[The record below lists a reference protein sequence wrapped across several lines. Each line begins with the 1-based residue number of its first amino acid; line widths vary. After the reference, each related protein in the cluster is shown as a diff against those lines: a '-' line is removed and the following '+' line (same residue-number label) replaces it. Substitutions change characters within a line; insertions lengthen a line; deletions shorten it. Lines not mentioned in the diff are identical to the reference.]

1 MKKTRYFKTGL
12 FVIGSLVIL
21 LLFILLLGAKNLF
34 EKRYIV
40 ETYLDESVHGLDVG
54 SNVKYRGVSIG
65 NVKEIKFVQDVYK
78 MDTNHPD
85 FEKGRF
91 VLIRMSLRNVFQFSE
106 EQLQDMINDGLR
118 VKITAQ
124 GLTGTSYLEIDYV
137 NAETNKPM
145 EFSKDWK
152 KDPNVIYIPSSKS
165 TFSKIGNSIDD
176 IIKKIDKAEIDTF
189 IKDLNELTRTLN
201 QSVKDARIDELSK
214 NTVSLLSELR
224 QTNQQLKTIITK
236 PEMQNLPQKLDESF
250 SNLNKSMTKLNNLI
264 SNNQGEITVTVENLR
279 AASEE
284 LKEVSSNMKK
294 YPSYFLFGDAPSK
307 SIKK

>member
-12 FVIGSLVIL
+12 FVIGSVVIL

-34 EKRYIV
+34 EKRHIV

-78 MDTNHPD
+78 MDPNHLD

-145 EFSKDWK
+145 AFSKDWK
-152 KDPNVIYIPSSKS
+152 KDPSVIYIPSSKS
-165 TFSKIGNSIDD
+165 TFSKIGHSIDD

-189 IKDLNELTRTLN
+189 IKDLNELT
-201 QSVKDARIDELSK
+201 
-214 NTVSLLSELR
+214 
-224 QTNQQLKTIITK
+224 
-236 PEMQNLPQKLDESF
+236 
-250 SNLNKSMTKLNNLI
+250 
-264 SNNQGEITVTVENLR
+264 
-279 AASEE
+279 
-284 LKEVSSNMKK
+284 
-294 YPSYFLFGDAPSK
+294 
-307 SIKK
+307 